1 MAQAGQAVK
10 GDSYYGKV
18 AENYE
23 LRRCKQDW
31 WQVEQDEMA
40 ALLELL
46 PRGLKVL
53 DVPFGTGRFVPNY
66 LARGFEVHGL
76 DASDAMIAQAGRQ
89 LGPQFKHCTTVTGT
103 ATALPFEDRAFDL
116 LVSTRFLRDII
127 CYSDAKQALAEF
139 ARVTSGHAIIQLGE
153 TTGPKLG
160 EPDGDAAMGSQL
172 TARQIRH
179 LLGEVGFQ
187 VVEKRLVKSDPEE
200 HSAIHH
206 ILCKKT

>member
-1 MAQAGQAVK
+1 MAQTGQAVK

-23 LRRCKQDW
+23 LRRAKQDW

-40 ALLELL
+40 GLLELL

-66 LARGFEVHGL
+66 LERGFEVHGL

-89 LGPQFKHCTTVTGT
+89 LGKQFKHCTTVTGT
-103 ATALPFEDRAFDL
+103 ATALPFQDGAFDL

-127 CYSDAKQALAEF
+127 CFSDAKQALEEF

-153 TTGPKLG
+153 TTGPKLDA
-160 EPDGDAAMGSQL
+160 PDEGAAMGSQL

-179 LLGEVGFQ
+179 LLAEVGFQ

-200 HSAIHH
+200 QSAIHH
-206 ILCKKT
+206 ILCKKI